1 VTTSTERGGILAAL
15 RRGELA
21 GTRELRLAGLGL
33 TDFPPEI
40 LGLADTLEVLD
51 LSGNALTAL
60 PADFGRL
67 GKLRAFFASGNAFTR
82 LPPSLGACP
91 MLSQIGFRGCGLREV
106 PAEALP
112 ARLRW
117 LTLTDNAVDAL
128 PDALGLRP
136 DLQKLMLAGNR
147 LRALPESLA
156 GAARLELLR
165 LSANAFEAL
174 PPWLERLP
182 RLAWL
187 AWAGNPLDP
196 AVRDQAAAVP
206 WNELQPGRS
215 LGEGASGQVQ
225 EALWLPPGAARARPV
240 ALKLFKGHMTSDG
253 LPASEMA
260 ACLTAGAHPHLT
272 GALGRVTGHP
282 EGRQGLLMPLL
293 PEHWRVLAN
302 PPSLASCS
310 RDVYSPELR
319 LTPAVALRMAHEAG
333 LAAAHLHARGL
344 LHGDLYGHNLLWDG
358 EHGATVLSD
367 FGAASFL
374 PAGTRSQMLQR
385 LEVRAWGL
393 LLGELLD
400 CCDVAPPGTAA
411 LMQLQQDCV
420 QPDVSAR
427 PLMAEALSTLTRHG
441 PPMPAACHESGL
453 APG

>member
-1 VTTSTERGGILAAL
+1 MTTSTECGDATLAAL

-33 TDFPPEI
+33 EAFPREI
-40 LGLADTLEVLD
+40 LSLAETLEVLD

-60 PADFGRL
+60 PEDFGRL
-67 GKLRAFFASGNAFTR
+67 RQLRAFFASGNPFSR

-91 MLSQIGFRGCGLREV
+91 MLSQIGFRGCGLQEV

-112 ARLRW
+112 PRLRW
-117 LTLTDNAVDAL
+117 LTLTDNAIAAL
-128 PDALGLRP
+128 PEALGRRP
-136 DLQKLMLAGNR
+136 ELQKLMLAGNR
-147 LRALPESLA
+147 LCELPESLA

-174 PPWLERLP
+174 PPWLVTLP
-182 RLAWL
+182 QLAWL

-196 AVRDQAAAVP
+196 AVRGQASPVP
-206 WNELQPGRS
+206 WQQLRPGRS
-215 LGEGASGQVQ
+215 LGEGASGQVR
-225 EALWLPPGAARARPV
+225 EALWCPPGAAQARPV
-240 ALKLFKGHMTSDG
+240 ALKLFKGRMTSDG
-253 LPASEMA
+253 LPACEMA

-272 GALGRVTGHP
+272 GALGQVTGHP

-293 PEHWRVLAN
+293 PAHWRAVAN

-310 RDVYSPELR
+310 RDVYPPDLR
-319 LTPAVALRMAHEAG
+319 LAPEVALRIAHGAG
-333 LAAAHLHARGL
+333 LAAAHLHARRL

-358 EHGATVLSD
+358 NHGATVLSD

-374 PAGTRSQMLQR
+374 PDSTQAELLQR

-400 CCDVAPPGTAA
+400 CCDRLPADATAI
-411 LMQLQQDCV
+411 LQLQQDCI
-420 QPDVSAR
+420 QPNVGVR
-427 PLMAEALSTLTRHG
+427 PLMLEALAVLEEHALAEQLMTRH
-441 PPMPAACHESGL
+441 EL
-453 APG
+453 AEG